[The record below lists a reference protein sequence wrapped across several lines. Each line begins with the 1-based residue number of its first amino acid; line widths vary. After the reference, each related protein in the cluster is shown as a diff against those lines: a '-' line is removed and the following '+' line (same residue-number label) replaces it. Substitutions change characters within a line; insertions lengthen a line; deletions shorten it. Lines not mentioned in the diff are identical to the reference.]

1 MFSTPFHFCFFF
13 YTSFS
18 PFIPFISSFV
28 VFAQGIAGSVV
39 ELEAKRGGIKEVLE
53 NQQAF

>member
-1 MFSTPFHFCFFF
+1 MFSTPFDFCFFF